1 MKHSM
6 EHMRMHAI
14 GDDELDIVSGGAGGA
29 YDYTV
34 ICQGCSKE
42 LKPGRLVYG
51 YKDYARLCD
60 TCFREMTRC
69 DRAASAT

>member
-42 LKPGRLVYG
+42 LKPGRLVRTTLASVIPVF
-51 YKDYARLCD
+51 AR
-60 TCFREMTRC
+60 
-69 DRAASAT
+69 